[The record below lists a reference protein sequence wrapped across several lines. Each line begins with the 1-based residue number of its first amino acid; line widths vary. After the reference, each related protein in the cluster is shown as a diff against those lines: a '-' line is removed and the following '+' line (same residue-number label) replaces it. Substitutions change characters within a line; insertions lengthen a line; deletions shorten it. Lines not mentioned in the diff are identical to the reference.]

1 MNLRLWFAFM
11 LFVGASAGTL
21 LTVMVLTGNVLY
33 PLKELKK
40 KFSSSSSNATMLLVM
55 EITLAVLC
63 AALTFFIK

>member
-11 LFVGASAGTL
+11 LFVGASLGTL

-40 KFSSSSSNATMLLVM
+40 KFSSSSSNVTMLLVM
-55 EITLAVLC
+55 EITLAILC